1 MGKRLI
7 WIWLAMTVAAT
18 GAERRFD
25 FGAMPLDQT
34 PTNFLSAVSGRGKPG
49 DWKLILD
56 DVAPLLAPLS
66 PQAPAVT
73 KRTVLAQTARDA
85 TDDHYPMLILKD
97 EEFGDFTLTTQF
109 KIVDGAAEQMA
120 GLAFRIQDPKNYYY
134 VRASALGNNFLFFKF
149 VNGDLIGPIGV
160 KVPIGKGVWHEMTVE
175 CHGSQIT
182 CSLDGKVLI
191 PQMQQDNFPRGKIGF
206 WTKSDSVSYFADT
219 RINYRP
225 LEASAQVIVRE
236 LSRKYSRLEGL
247 QIYVSGSEPG
257 TTRLLASKD
266 PAEVG
271 RAGDKAK
278 SEVIR
283 TGETY
288 YGKDRDTVSITMPLR
303 DRNGDVMAAARVVMK
318 TFKGQTEEN
327 AIVRAAPIVK
337 EIQNR
342 VHSMAD
348 LAE

>member
-1 MGKRLI
+1 M
-7 WIWLAMTVAAT
+7 WIWLAMTMAAT
-18 GAERRFD
+18 AAERRFD

-34 PTNFLSAVSGRGKPG
+34 PTNFLSVVCGKGKPG
-49 DWKLILD
+49 EWKLVLD

-66 PQAPAVT
+66 PQAPSVT

-85 TDDHYPMLILKD
+85 TDDHYPLLILRD

-120 GLAFRIQDPKNYYY
+120 GLAFRIQDAKNYYY

-160 KVPIGKGVWHEMTVE
+160 KVPIGKGIWHEMSVE

-191 PQMQQDNFPRGKIGF
+191 PQMQQDSFPRGKIGF

-219 RINYRP
+219 RIVYQP
-225 LEASAQVIVRE
+225 LEVQAQVIVRE
-236 LSRKYSRLEGL
+236 LSRKYPRLAGL
-247 QIYVSGSEPG
+247 QVYVPGTEPG
-257 TTRLLASKD
+257 STRLLASKD
-266 PAEVG
+266 PAEIG
-271 RAGDKAK
+271 RAGDHAK

-283 TGETY
+283 TGQTY
-288 YGKDRDTVSITMPLR
+288 YGKDQDLVSVTMPLR
-303 DRNGDVMAAARVVMK
+303 DRNGEVIAAARVVFK

-327 AIVRAAPIVK
+327 AIVRAAPIVR
-337 EIQNR
+337 EIQDR
-342 VHSMAD
+342 VHSLPD
-348 LAE
+348 LLE